1 METSSKNNNTVSE
14 MFINFFGF
22 DNYKSILQIIINYAK
37 DNFQKFCALFS
48 AISFI
53 LFWYIRTLAY
63 CYQSGL
69 FYAYSI
75 NSHYIDINDNFFFQL
90 IEYFAISIIVL
101 LSNLFLLKLHTSKS
115 KRIIR
120 IIYKLIFFTIETL
133 SLFFIVMFL
142 TYSSIKQVLSEIK
155 SYTPITYFVLLFTL
169 IICFISVNIFAIEII
184 IYSNH
189 TKPKKENTTSTESV
203 KTYIIALVITAIIV
217 IPLSYFMGVYNDR
230 IRNSYKIVM
239 EDISSQEFYPSEYKY
254 NINNNKV
261 HLYAVAYENDLLLL
275 HRPDTLV
282 EPEDVATAFDVLY
295 ESGKVRH
302 FGVSNHKPM
311 QIELLQK
318 YVRQPLVVNQ
328 VQFSIPVSNLVANGM
343 EVNME
348 TPGSIDHD
356 GSLLD
361 YCRLH
366 NITLQAWSPFQMP
379 AWKGC
384 FLGSD
389 EYPELNKK
397 LHVIAEKYNVSDTTI
412 AAAWILRHPA
422 NMQIVTGTA
431 SESRLKEIIA
441 ACDITLTR
449 EEWYELYLAAGH
461 LLP

>member
-101 LSNLFLLKLHTSKS
+101 LSNLFLVKLHTSKS
-115 KRIIR
+115 KRIIK
-120 IIYKLIFFTIETL
+120 IIYKLIFFTIEAL

-155 SYTPITYFVLLFTL
+155 SYNLITYLALLFIL

-184 IYSNH
+184 MYSNH
-189 TKPKKENTTSTESV
+189 TKSKKENTTSTESA

-239 EDISSQEFYPSEYKY
+239 EDISSQEFYPSEYEY

-261 HLYAVAYENDLLLL
+261 HLYAVAYENDAIYILC
-275 HRPDTLV
+275 P
-282 EPEDVATAFDVLY
+282 LY
-295 ESGKVRH
+295 HDSSETNINKSQTKI
-302 FGVSNHKPM
+302 
-311 QIELLQK
+311 IEK
-318 YVRQPLVVNQ
+318 N
-328 VQFSIPVSNLVANGM
+328 
-343 EVNME
+343 
-348 TPGSIDHD
+348 
-356 GSLLD
+356 
-361 YCRLH
+361 
-366 NITLQAWSPFQMP
+366 NITTLQCDNIKRISAMP
-379 AWKGC
+379 
-384 FLGSD
+384 
-389 EYPELNKK
+389 Y
-397 LHVIAEKYNVSDTTI
+397 
-412 AAAWILRHPA
+412 
-422 NMQIVTGTA
+422 
-431 SESRLKEIIA
+431 
-441 ACDITLTR
+441 
-449 EEWYELYLAAGH
+449 
-461 LLP
+461 